1 MSFLVGMLSGLDE
14 ARKAEYAR
22 QTAEQ
27 ERNQQLEFN
36 ILSQLAQGPDDEIAA
51 MAGAGLLE
59 QLSGNNKIRR
69 AKGLSGFF
77 GNAQRSSFLPQIQ
90 AILSANKGGG
100 MPAAP
105 ASPGGAALPGASPV
119 EPKAQGGRAS
129 QPPMLEMPLVSRQ
142 GLGVAPVPEMP
153 AVAQAGLGVAGQGMP
168 ALGGTGVP
176 PPAPPETPQM
186 RYRRLFPNAAEV
198 AEQAEARK
206 LMARFT
212 TAIEA
217 MRNAKTPEERYVV
230 SGMAGA
236 PIPQLRPTAVN
247 VRYIDEMGVETDGV
261 GVMGADGQIEVD
273 GRPVRPVE
281 PPTPITQRRRAPQSV
296 DVVGPDGNLVR
307 KYYDPDTMEEVNSV
321 PRNLPPNLPPTYE
334 SGQVPMTGGGIG
346 MIPRG
351 AAPGTPPVRLL
362 GAQQKPSASSTKV
375 PDPKKSDRAREAAAF
390 SKDVKA
396 RISEKAKA
404 GKNIV
409 TGALGLVSDAD
420 KDRITSEVTQGRFQS
435 YTDLIRAEQGLDA
448 GSAPPPVRTGGFGSP
463 EGANA
468 IADAL
473 KRRKQR

>member
-1 MSFLVGMLSGLDE
+1 M
-14 ARKAEYAR
+14 
-22 QTAEQ
+22 
-27 ERNQQLEFN
+27 
-36 ILSQLAQGPDDEIAA
+36 
-51 MAGAGLLE
+51 
-59 QLSGNNKIRR
+59 
-69 AKGLSGFF
+69 
-77 GNAQRSSFLPQIQ
+77 
-90 AILSANKGGG
+90 
-100 MPAAP
+100 
-105 ASPGGAALPGASPV
+105 
-119 EPKAQGGRAS
+119 
-129 QPPMLEMPLVSRQ
+129 
-142 GLGVAPVPEMP
+142 
-153 AVAQAGLGVAGQGMP
+153 
-168 ALGGTGVP
+168 
-176 PPAPPETPQM
+176 
-186 RYRRLFPNAAEV
+186 
-198 AEQAEARK
+198 
-206 LMARFT
+206 
-212 TAIEA
+212 
-217 MRNAKTPEERYVV
+217 
-230 SGMAGA
+230 
-236 PIPQLRPTAVN
+236 
-247 VRYIDEMGVETDGV
+247 
-261 GVMGADGQIEVD
+261 
-273 GRPVRPVE
+273 
-281 PPTPITQRRRAPQSV
+281 
-296 DVVGPDGNLVR
+296 VGPDGNLVR

-351 AAPGTPPVRLL
+351 AAPGTPPVRLP

-375 PDPKKSDRAREAAAF
+375 PDPKKSERAREAAAF

>member
-59 QLSGNNKIRR
+59 QLSGNGKIRR

-129 QPPMLEMPLVSRQ
+129 QPPMLEMPMVSRQ

-198 AEQAEARK
+198 AEQTEARK

-334 SGQVPMTGGGIG
+334 SGQVPMTDGGIG

-351 AAPGTPPVRLL
+351 AKPGTPPVRLP
-362 GAQQKPSASSTKV
+362 GAKQKPSASSTKV
-375 PDPKKSDRAREAAAF
+375 PDPKKSERAREAAAF

-396 RISEKAKA
+396 RISEKAKS